1 MSNKK
6 IIISLFVLLLLLH
19 LIIKH
24 NQIIR
29 NYIIIKITKYSNN
42 ILKKESLV
50 GNNTFYNPNI
60 IPESLILTKNWKII
74 RDEVLIHYKN
84 FKTITNDL
92 FFENL
97 VKKESDW
104 NKLYIK
110 FYSDE
115 IDPLAK
121 KLCPKTCQI
130 IETIPN
136 LKLAFISVLAPNA
149 KIIPHRGIY
158 KGVLRFHL
166 GLYTPNSKNC
176 FISVNDQIYSW
187 KDGEGIIF
195 DDTFEHYVENNTN
208 QPRII
213 LFCDFNRPLTKK
225 GKIINSF
232 VVSNFNK
239 FVSRTNG

>member
-1 MSNKK
+1 MKNKK
-6 IIISLFVLLLLLH
+6 IIILLFVFLILLH
-19 LIIKH
+19 LIINY
-24 NQIIR
+24 NQNIR
-29 NYIIIKITKYSNN
+29 NYIIIKITTYSNN
-42 ILKKESLV
+42 ILENESLV

-60 IPESLILTKNWKII
+60 IPESSILTKNWKII
-74 RDEVLIHYKN
+74 RDEALLHYTN

-92 FFENL
+92 FFKNL
-97 VKKESDW
+97 VKNESDW

-110 FYSDE
+110 FYSDK

-121 KLCPKTCQI
+121 KLCPKTCKI
-130 IETIPN
+130 IEQIPN

-149 KIIPHRGIY
+149 KIIPHHGIY

-166 GLYTPNSKNC
+166 GLSTPNSPNC
-176 FISVNDQIYSW
+176 FISVNNQIYYW

-195 DDTFEHYVENNTN
+195 DDTFEHYVENNTDKN
-208 QPRII
+208 RII

-225 GKIINSF
+225 GKLINSF